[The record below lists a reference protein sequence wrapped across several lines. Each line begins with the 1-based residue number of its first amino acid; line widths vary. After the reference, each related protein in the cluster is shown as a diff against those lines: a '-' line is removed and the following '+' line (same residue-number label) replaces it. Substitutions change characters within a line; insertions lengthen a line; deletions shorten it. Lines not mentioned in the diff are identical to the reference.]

1 MNIFNKLIIE
11 YKFNK
16 LKKKLYDK
24 ELFMSKLKQQ
34 SNYVRNYLGR
44 VQLNIKTKDK
54 ELNKLEIDINK
65 TETNYFKELIVL
77 DTNKLLED
85 KKNYK
90 NTYNNLLINYNKL
103 NTEIRRL
110 ENETSME
117 RNLIE
122 IEYNRFN
129 NLYKKLNNDYKI
141 NINISETYK
150 DFIIK

>member
-11 YKFNK
+11 CEFNK
-16 LKKKLYDK
+16 LKNNLYKK
-24 ELFMSKLKQQ
+24 ELFISKLKQQ
-34 SNYVRNYLGR
+34 SDYIRDYLGR
-44 VQLNIKTKDK
+44 VQLNIKIKDK

-65 TETNYFKELIVL
+65 TESNYFKELIVL

-103 NTEIRRL
+103 NAEIRRL

-117 RNLIE
+117 RNIIE

>member
-16 LKKKLYDK
+16 LKNKFYDK
-24 ELFMSKLKQQ
+24 ELFISKLKQQ
-34 SNYVRNYLGR
+34 SNYVRDYLGR
-44 VQLNIKTKDK
+44 VQLNIKKDK

-85 KKNYK
+85 KKSYK

-150 DFIIK
+150 NFIIK